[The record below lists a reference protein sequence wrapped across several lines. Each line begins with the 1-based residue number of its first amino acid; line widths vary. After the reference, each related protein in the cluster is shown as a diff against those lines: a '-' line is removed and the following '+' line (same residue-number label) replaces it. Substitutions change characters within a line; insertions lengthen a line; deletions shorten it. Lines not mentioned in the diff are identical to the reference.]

1 MSEALPEYI
10 EVSTGASDPV
20 ASIIWLH
27 GLGADGH
34 DFEPIVP
41 GLGISEHQPV
51 RFIFPHAPQRPITI
65 NGGMVMRAWY
75 DIKGVD
81 LSQRVDMD
89 GIQESADLVE
99 ALIADEIER
108 GISSDKIFLA
118 GFSQG
123 GAVVLYAGLRHTQ
136 PLAGIIA
143 LSTYMPL
150 TESNESEFKAD
161 KSLPIFMAH
170 GDFDPVVSIT
180 LGKQSY
186 QALLTH
192 GFKVEWHTYPM
203 QHSVSAEEVSHIGSW
218 IKRHL

>member
-1 MSEALPEYI
+1 MNKDLPEYI
-10 EVSTGASDPV
+10 EVSTAASDPV

-41 GLGISEHQPV
+41 GFGFSEQQSL
-51 RFIFPHAPQRPITI
+51 RFVFPHAPQRPITI

-75 DIKGVD
+75 DIKGFD
-81 LSQRVDMD
+81 LSQRVDME
-89 GIQESADLVE
+89 GIRQSANLVE
-99 ALIADEIER
+99 ALIAQEINR
-108 GISSDKIFLA
+108 GVPSDKIILA

-123 GAVVLYAGLRHTQ
+123 GAVALYTGLRYTK

-150 TESNESEFKAD
+150 TGSNESELKAD

-180 LGKQSY
+180 LGKQGY
-186 QALLTH
+186 QALLAH
-192 GFKVEWHTYPM
+192 GFEVEWHNYPM
-203 QHSVSAEEVSHIGSW
+203 LHSVSAEEVNHIGAW
-218 IKRHL
+218 IKRYI